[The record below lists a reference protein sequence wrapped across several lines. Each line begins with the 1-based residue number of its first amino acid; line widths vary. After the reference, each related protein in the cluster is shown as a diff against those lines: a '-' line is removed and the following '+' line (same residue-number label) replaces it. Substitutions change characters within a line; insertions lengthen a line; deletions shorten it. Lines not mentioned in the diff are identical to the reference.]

1 MLPQRVCIVNDMDLG
16 PVGIWWSGWQAD
28 GFVEA
33 AGEIEAAGYGAIWVS
48 GGFQPGLSPRF
59 EQLLAATN
67 EIKIASGIINTWF
80 TPAAELATAV
90 ADLESKHP
98 GRFLLGLGVS
108 HAPLIDSGEHKYE
121 RPLEQ
126 MVGFLEELDRAD
138 PSVPADRRVLAALG
152 RRMLGVAAEQSLG
165 AHPYFV
171 PVEHTVFAREVLGAG
186 PLLAPEVAV
195 VLETEAVAARESAR
209 AYMSLYLT
217 LPNYVNNLRRLG
229 YSEDDVAGGGSD
241 RIVDAVV
248 PWGLPAIVAARVRA
262 HLDAGADHVCVQI
275 VGAGTTFP
283 VEKYRELAGE
293 LGLS

>member
-1 MLPQRVCIVNDMDLG
+1 MDLG
-16 PVGIWWSGWQAD
+16 RIGIWWSGWQAD
-28 GFVEA
+28 GFAEA
-33 AGEIEAAGYGAIWVS
+33 AVEMEAAGYGAIWMS

-59 EQLLAATN
+59 EQLLAATSK
-67 EIKIASGIINTWF
+67 IKVASGIINTWF
-80 TPAAELATAV
+80 TPAAELATGV
-90 ADLESKHP
+90 SELESTYP

-108 HAPLIDSGEHKYE
+108 HAPLIDSGGQKYE

-126 MVGFLEELDRAD
+126 MVGFLEELDHSD

-152 RRMLGVAAEQSLG
+152 RRMLGVAAERSLG

-171 PVEHTVFAREVLGAG
+171 PVEHTAFAREMLGAG
-186 PLLAPEVAV
+186 PLLAPEVAI
-195 VLETEAVAARESAR
+195 VLEPEAAAARESAR
-209 AYMSLYLT
+209 AYMSLYLS

-248 PWGLPAIVAARVRA
+248 PWGSPAIVADRIRA

-283 VEKYRELAGE
+283 VAKYKELAGE
-293 LGLS
+293 LGLG